1 MQRDRHPGSVL
12 FSVSGSAIKR
22 TTAGVKASRRPSC
35 QVRSRGLA
43 FTLLISEYRTKKEYC
58 FPHASVRTL
67 PQTERL
73 AGILADIGSLIM
85 ASPCVHAARQIKSA
99 YPHGTDNH
107 RYALATTRHPA
118 MNQPHRKAVAGSM
131 RTARRA
137 GT

>member
-73 AGILADIGSLIM
+73 AGILADI
-85 ASPCVHAARQIKSA
+85 ASYFQD
-99 YPHGTDNH
+99 GLTN
-107 RYALATTRHPA
+107 
-118 MNQPHRKAVAGSM
+118 
-131 RTARRA
+131 A
-137 GT
+137 GTACWPDT

>member
-1 MQRDRHPGSVL
+1 MQRDRHPGSIL

-73 AGILADIGSLIM
+73 AGILADIGRFLAVSRRTV
-85 ASPCVHAARQIKSA
+85 PARLKSA
-99 YPHGTDNH
+99 NPRGTGITH
-107 RYALATTRHPA
+107 
-118 MNQPHRKAVAGSM
+118 M
-131 RTARRA
+131 
-137 GT
+137 